1 MTRSKQNQNKTIYI
15 LLSILKML
23 KDASSLSLLLLISLV
38 YEYIENNFKCKRE
51 CIHSILIKF

>member
-1 MTRSKQNQNKTIYI
+1 
-15 LLSILKML
+15 ML

-51 CIHSILIKF
+51 CIHSILIKFWTHAKYCEAAVFLFQD